1 MKFFRISFD
10 TVTNYGEK
18 NMTVKKWLFRMIF
31 LETVAG
37 VPGMVAAMTLHMKSL
52 RNCELDKGYIHT
64 LLQEAENERRHLF
77 AFLHFKKPGFLL
89 RNGIIAT

>member
-1 MKFFRISFD
+1 MKLFRKSFD
-10 TVTNYGEK
+10 LFTNYGEK

-37 VPGMVAAMTLHMKSL
+37 VPGMVAAMSLHMKSL

-64 LLQEAENERRHLF
+64 LL
-77 AFLHFKKPGFLL
+77 
-89 RNGIIAT
+89 